1 MITTKNNEVKKR
13 LAQGILRQQKQSC
26 FTNKDS
32 SRSKFDNSDVSSLTS
47 RSQIQY
53 NTSND
58 YSNNMKKK

>member
-1 MITTKNNEVKKR
+1 MITTKNNEAKKR
-13 LAQGILRQQKQSC
+13 LVQGILQQQRQSC
-26 FTNKDS
+26 FTNKDN